1 LSKCTV
7 LLPTHRRVIATE
19 KTLKSLSDCASRSIH
34 KFEVILSNNNGHD
47 LQFKTEI
54 TRIGEE
60 YGATVVSPPQ
70 FLESGND
77 HLLWLIEAINSD
89 ADWFWFFGDDDSP
102 LPTANEE
109 ADQLMSMS
117 ELDYIHATDSKIR
130 LCSHTDH
137 GSLKHLARKYGVMEL
152 FSFWSSQ
159 IISKALL
166 ESLRGSLRQ
175 QEIRACLTNPA
186 HPSAAFAMSVLLLH
200 AGATASG
207 AVMASP
213 AVEAAHTPSELSG
226 GDAWVWFQLDKHFD
240 FLVQQNLLRL
250 KEPRTVFYH
259 HKQPM
264 WIKQTLWLLRPV
276 IEGRPVRIAELLEG
290 SLRLLSFAARND
302 QTVAEEVLLR
312 YVVATANLAENSSA
326 IYPTPEYRK
335 ILLDLYQGLNEI
347 GAHTILDSS
356 ATVRPT
362 CNETPETSKFTFIQ
376 IGAGAGDLDPRALN
390 RDGFSEEVKN
400 KYSTEQ
406 IARIILVEPNP
417 FNHKA
422 LMESWKEFPNA
433 EFYGYAITTKE
444 RSGQVV
450 SLYFEERDGPHF
462 QVASLNLPHVINHY
476 PPPHT
481 IRKLEVK
488 TISLEHFLNELK
500 CDSIELLALDI
511 EGIDGEVVLDT
522 DFSRFNINNISIE
535 TFHLGPLRESVTDHL
550 NKCGFRESGAGINHS
565 GILDRMF
572 TRIKN

>member
-1 LSKCTV
+1 MSKCTV

-302 QTVAEEVLLR
+302 QTLAEEVLLR
-312 YVVATANLAENSSA
+312 YVVATAKLAENSSA

-335 ILLDLYQGLNEI
+335 ILLDLHQGLNEI
-347 GAHTILDSS
+347 GMQT
-356 ATVRPT
+356 
-362 CNETPETSKFTFIQ
+362 
-376 IGAGAGDLDPRALN
+376 
-390 RDGFSEEVKN
+390 
-400 KYSTEQ
+400 
-406 IARIILVEPNP
+406 
-417 FNHKA
+417 
-422 LMESWKEFPNA
+422 
-433 EFYGYAITTKE
+433 
-444 RSGQVV
+444 
-450 SLYFEERDGPHF
+450 
-462 QVASLNLPHVINHY
+462 
-476 PPPHT
+476 
-481 IRKLEVK
+481 
-488 TISLEHFLNELK
+488 
-500 CDSIELLALDI
+500 
-511 EGIDGEVVLDT
+511 
-522 DFSRFNINNISIE
+522 
-535 TFHLGPLRESVTDHL
+535 
-550 NKCGFRESGAGINHS
+550 
-565 GILDRMF
+565 
-572 TRIKN
+572 